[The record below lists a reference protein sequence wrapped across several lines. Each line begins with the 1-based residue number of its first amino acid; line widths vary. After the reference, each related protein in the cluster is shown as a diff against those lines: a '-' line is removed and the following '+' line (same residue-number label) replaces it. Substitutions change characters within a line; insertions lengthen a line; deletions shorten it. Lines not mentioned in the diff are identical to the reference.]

1 MTSERDKTRAQEADE
16 ALRRV
21 RRESETIGTSA
32 FSRHESVAPDA
43 DDAIEVWGK
52 RIGRGLGAIAVGV
65 LVWQI
70 GRMLLSGQ

>member
-1 MTSERDKTRAQEADE
+1 MTSERDKTRAREAAE

-32 FSRHESVAPDA
+32 FSRHDPVPSDGEDA
-43 DDAIEVWGK
+43 VEIWGK
-52 RIGRGLGAIAVGV
+52 RIGRGLGVIAVVV

-70 GRMLLSGQ
+70 GRMLIAPQ